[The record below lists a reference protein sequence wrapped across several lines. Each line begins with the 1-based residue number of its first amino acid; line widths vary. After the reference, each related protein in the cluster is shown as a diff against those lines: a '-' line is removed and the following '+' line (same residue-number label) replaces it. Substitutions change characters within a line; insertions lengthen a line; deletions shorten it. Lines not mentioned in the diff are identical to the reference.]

1 MSNMR
6 SVAHGQLPVR
16 VGAVS
21 ALAVLVLACVFTPM
35 LRAQSSG
42 APTLTIED
50 LGKGSV
56 ALDGPWQFRLGDDPS
71 FALPEVN
78 DVAGQNGWEQITA
91 DRPWGAQ
98 GHRSYVGYAWY
109 RRHIHL
115 TPAPDASPEFS
126 LLVRNIE
133 DVYEIYWNGAL
144 VASRGK
150 MPPHPFWRYS
160 EPPQTFN
167 LGPIHDGVLAVR
179 VWKSPLASYDTG
191 IQGGFIAAPLVG
203 SSAAVADRATSI
215 EYTRLHTSQYYFA
228 TVSLYALVM
237 ALCLLIWF
245 RDRSQHVLL
254 WMACFC
260 ASPVAVCCLTRLLP
274 WSFNT
279 TLGWIQPVLSLADI
293 GLWFLLLYLLRLDGN
308 PRLKRFTIVLA
319 IINFTAT
326 SLDGLISVLD
336 WSSPWVAPWWQ
347 TADAVLT
354 TIFTLSE
361 MYAIVL
367 VAFAIGKRLD
377 LARWLVAGFA
387 FIFEMLNV
395 IRTTL
400 SQGSRFT
407 HWTLSDK
414 INEPLF
420 TINGNRFNVIILAA
434 TGLLLA
440 IIYAVYRYSRE
451 TLERQQAIE
460 QELRSAQELQQV
472 LIPEKLPAL
481 PGYAVTSAYRPA
493 QEVGGD
499 FFQMIPLAEGAT
511 LIVLGD
517 VSGKGLKAA
526 MTVSLIVG
534 AVRTL
539 AETWGS
545 PAEVL
550 SGLNRRLHGRL
561 QHGFVTC
568 LALRLE
574 PYGDCTIANAGH
586 PSPFL
591 NEREAALSNVLPLGL
606 DPMANY
612 EETLVH
618 LGIGDR
624 LTLYTDGLLEAR
636 NTAREIF
643 GFGRLE
649 ELISTQPD
657 AQRAT
662 EVAVDFGQEDD
673 ITVLTFTRLAIGEE
687 STTQLSAPALAPA

>member
-1 MSNMR
+1 MR
-6 SVAHGQLPVR
+6 NAFRRALIVHFRTAAAL
-16 VGAVS
+16 GA
-21 ALAVLVLACVFTPM
+21 LVLACAFTPM
-35 LRAQSSG
+35 LRAQALG
-42 APTLTIED
+42 APTLTID
-50 LGKGSV
+50 GLGKGS
-56 ALDGPWQFRLGDDPS
+56 APLDGLWQFHLGGDPA
-71 FALPEVN
+71 FASAGIN
-78 DVAGQNGWEQITA
+78 DATGQNGWEQITA
-91 DRPWGAQ
+91 DAPWGAQ

-109 RRHIHL
+109 RRHLHL
-115 TPAPDASPEFS
+115 TPAPGAPPDFS
-126 LLVRNIE
+126 LLINHIE

-144 VASRGK
+144 VARHGK

-167 LGPIHDGVLAVR
+167 LGPIRDGVLAVR
-179 VWKSPLASYDTG
+179 VWKSPLASYETG
-191 IQGGFIAAPLVG
+191 IQGGFTAAPLAG

-228 TVSLYALVM
+228 AVSLYAIVM
-237 ALCLLIWF
+237 ALSLLVWV

-260 ASPVAVCCLTRLLP
+260 ASPVALCCLTRLLP

-279 TLGWIQPVLSLADI
+279 TLAWIQPSLSLLDI
-293 GLWFLLLYLLRLDGN
+293 GLWFLLLYLLKLDGN
-308 PRLKRFTIVLA
+308 PRLKRATIILA
-319 IINFTAT
+319 IINLSAT
-326 SLDGLISVLD
+326 SLDGVLSVLD
-336 WSSPWVAPWWQ
+336 WSSPLVAPWWQ

-354 TIFTLSE
+354 TIFTLSQ

-387 FIFEMLNV
+387 FIFEMFNV

-407 HWTLSDK
+407 HWTIADK

-420 TINGNRFNVIILAA
+420 TINGNRFNVVILAA

-481 PGYAVTSAYRPA
+481 AGYAVTSAYRPA

-499 FFQMIPLAEGAT
+499 FFQIIPLEDGAT

-534 AVRTL
+534 TVRTL
-539 AETWGS
+539 AETAIG
-545 PAEVL
+545 PAEIL
-550 SGLNRRLHGRL
+550 AGLNRRLHGRL
-561 QHGFVTC
+561 EHGFVTC
-568 LALRLE
+568 LAMRLE
-574 PYGDCTIANAGH
+574 TYGDCTIANAGH

-591 NEREAALSNVLPLGL
+591 NEREVALPSALPLGL
-606 DPMANY
+606 DAAASY
-612 EETLVH
+612 EEMLVH

-624 LTLYTDGLLEAR
+624 LTLYTDGLPEAR
-636 NTAREIF
+636 NAARELF

-649 ELISTQPD
+649 ELMATQPD

-662 EVAVDFGQEDD
+662 EAAVQFGQEDD
-673 ITVLTFTRLAIGEE
+673 ITVLTLMRLAVGEE
-687 STTQLSAPALAPA
+687 STTQLSAPELASA